1 MFVLLCKVGLVAC
14 YGGDGLDAYGRG
26 VEGYGA
32 YDGPGIAVVLASGH
46 YSANGAVAQGSQP
59 KGDSNNTTIFVVGL
73 DSDISDED
81 LRQHYC
87 ESDSDNTTIFVVGL
101 DSDISDED
109 IRQHY
114 CESGSNNT
122 TIFVV
127 GLDSDISD
135 EDLRQPILQFCEVVS
150 ENSSGKRVWIC
161 SIC

>member
-1 MFVLLCKVGLVAC
+1 MVFFKICRSYRSKIHRC
-14 YGGDGLDAYGRG
+14 CCFYK
-26 VEGYGA
+26 
-32 YDGPGIAVVLASGH
+32 AVVLASGH

-87 ESDSDNTTIFVVGL
+87 ESDSDNTTIFVLGL
-101 DSDISDED
+101 DSAICDED
-109 IRQHY
+109 LRQHY
-114 CESGSNNT
+114 CEFDSNNT

-135 EDLRQPILQFCEVVS
+135 EDLRQHYCESDSDNTTVS
-150 ENSSGKRVWIC
+150 LIQTTLL
-161 SIC
+161 